1 MRREVVQDDMG
12 LPAPI
17 LFLDRFQEVQ
27 ELGRPVLRTARS
39 DAAVTSPVP
48 TFSAANSIVVPC
60 RT

>member
-1 MRREVVQDDMG
+1 MG

-27 ELGRPVLRTARS
+27 ELDRPVLRTARS
-39 DAAVTSPVP
+39 GDLTSTDVQR
-48 TFSAANSIVVPC
+48 FSAANSVVVPC